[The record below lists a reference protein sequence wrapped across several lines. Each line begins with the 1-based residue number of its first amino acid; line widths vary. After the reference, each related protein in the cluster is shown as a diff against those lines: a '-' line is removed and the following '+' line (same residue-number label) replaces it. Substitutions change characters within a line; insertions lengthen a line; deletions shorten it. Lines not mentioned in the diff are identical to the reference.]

1 MKLMTKNMTILSL
14 GICAVFALT
23 ACNDSNDDQSQNTPS
38 TQPQDQRDQRF
49 LNAKAGDI
57 LQAQIADLIPTQG
70 AVGYDQIYYKL
81 GRWQGD
87 WNRQTWQADP
97 TNQLSYLNK
106 TIGKKFSDYCEAI
119 GAKSRDDFSSME
131 QLKAANL
138 KQLDS
143 FGVPNNQQQKLLI

>member
-70 AVGYDQIYYKL
+70 AVGYDQIII
-81 GRWQGD
+81 
-87 WNRQTWQADP
+87 N
-97 TNQLSYLNK
+97 
-106 TIGKKFSDYCEAI
+106 
-119 GAKSRDDFSSME
+119 
-131 QLKAANL
+131 
-138 KQLDS
+138 
-143 FGVPNNQQQKLLI
+143 